1 MKNLRDRVGTIYSRV
16 NDSCGG
22 YPGVLVRTFQRF
34 GDARA
39 PQAAASMAYY
49 AIFSLFPLLLL
60 LIATGSAVLE
70 SHAVQQQLMKLAS
83 MALPIGQELIG
94 TTIQRTIEL
103 RGPVTIVGSIT
114 LLWSATGFFSVMA
127 YNINR
132 AWPGTPHRNF
142 LRNRLLAL
150 GIVALLAVLL
160 ILSLGS
166 TALFTFVPHLGAIAG
181 EVLSPLKTLLWRVL
195 SNLAPWLLK
204 FATLLGLYYWLPAT
218 RVKWSAALWG
228 ALVATLAW
236 DLVTNA
242 FTWYLSSGLARY
254 ELVYGSLAAV
264 VALMFWIYLSS
275 WIILFGA
282 HLSATIAQPSK

>member
-1 MKNLRDRVGTIYSRV
+1 M

-39 PQAAASMAYY
+39 HQAAASMAYY

-60 LIATGSAVLE
+60 LIATGRAVLE

-83 MALPIGQELIG
+83 VVLPIGQELIG
-94 TTIQRTIEL
+94 TAIQRTIEV
-103 RGPVTIVGSIT
+103 RGSVTIVGSIT

-132 AWPGTPHRNF
+132 AWPGTPHHDF

-150 GIVALLAVLL
+150 GIVILLAVLL

-166 TALFTFVPHLGAIAG
+166 TALFAFVPHLGVIAG
-181 EVLSPLKTLLWRVL
+181 EVLSPLITVLWRVL
-195 SNLAPWLLK
+195 SNLAPWMLK
-204 FATLLGLYYWLPAT
+204 FATLLGLYLWLPAT

-228 ALVATLAW
+228 AVVATLAW
-236 DLVTNA
+236 HLVTNA

-264 VALMFWIYLSS
+264 VALMFWTYLSS